1 MMFGGVVGSGL
12 AGWVQHGVFGRFL
25 ALWCVYLGNDG
36 IGCVILADSIEG
48 SMSISQFDI
57 PNGPSSCLPECVS
70 RCLVSISSRQWMASF
85 VPGQDLIPML

>member
-1 MMFGGVVGSGL
+1 MGSARGL
-12 AGWVQHGVFGRFL
+12 GRFL

-48 SMSISQFDI
+48 SMSVSQFDI